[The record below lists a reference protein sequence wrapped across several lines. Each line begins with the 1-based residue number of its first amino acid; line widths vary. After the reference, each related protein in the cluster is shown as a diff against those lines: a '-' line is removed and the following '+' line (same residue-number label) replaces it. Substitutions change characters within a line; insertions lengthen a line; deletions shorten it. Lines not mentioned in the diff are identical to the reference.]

1 MRRLRLGR
9 GKVGF
14 LWDLI
19 QHSQIREQRDRT
31 GTLESRVRAL
41 EEELAETRRVLS
53 QALTRIEQRL
63 DEDLDRDG
71 KVG

>member
-1 MRRLRLGR
+1 M
-9 GKVGF
+9 GF

-19 QHSQIREQRDRT
+19 QHSQIREQSDRT

>member
-1 MRRLRLGR
+1 
-9 GKVGF
+9 VGF

-19 QHSQIREQRDRT
+19 QHSQIQEQSDRT
-31 GTLESRVRAL
+31 GTLESRIRKL

>member
-1 MRRLRLGR
+1 
-9 GKVGF
+9 
-14 LWDLI
+14 LI
-19 QHSQIREQRDRT
+19 QHSQIREQSDRT

>member
-1 MRRLRLGR
+1 M
-9 GKVGF
+9 GF

-19 QHSQIREQRDRT
+19 QHSQIREQSDRT

-41 EEELAETRRVLS
+41 EEELTETRRVLS

-63 DEDLDRDG
+63 GEDLDRDG

>member
-1 MRRLRLGR
+1 
-9 GKVGF
+9 VGF

-19 QHSQIREQRDRT
+19 QHSQIREQSDRT
-31 GTLESRVRAL
+31 GTLESRVRTL

>member
-1 MRRLRLGR
+1 
-9 GKVGF
+9 VGF

-19 QHSQIREQRDRT
+19 QHSQIREQSDRT

-63 DEDLDRDG
+63 GEDLDRDG

>member
-1 MRRLRLGR
+1 M
-9 GKVGF
+9 GF

-19 QHSQIREQRDRT
+19 QHSQIREQSDRT

-41 EEELAETRRVLS
+41 EEEVAETRRVLS

>member
-1 MRRLRLGR
+1 MGRLRLGR

-19 QHSQIREQRDRT
+19 QHSQIQQQNDRT
-31 GTLESRVRAL
+31 GSLESRVRRL

-53 QALTRIEQRL
+53 QALTRIEQRFG
-63 DEDLDRDG
+63 EDLNQDG